1 MVHARSLRPKGPRD
15 DAFLR
20 KAPTA
25 RLALKREQGRR
36 RASLAS
42 TGEGACAYVVRYRR
56 GRLCPRGSSRAGA
69 PVPAW
74 FVTGDGTC
82 AYVVFA
88 GGGAR
93 DTKRSNENTKGS
105 SGLRR
110 CSPRLVTSPRYFAE
124 LTWPLP
130 LGGRMYREARS
141 AKSRQQRHSRR
152 NHRRFVAILKLTNQ
166 VQGVPQSATVSR
178 PKRPGEER

>member
-1 MVHARSLRPKGPRD
+1 MWKEVTKGTEYGESMALRLRIVMVHARSLRPKGPRD

-42 TGEGACAYVVRYRR
+42 TGEGACAYVV
-56 GRLCPRGSSRAGA
+56 
-69 PVPAW
+69 
-74 FVTGDGTC
+74 
-82 AYVVFA
+82 FA

-110 CSPRLVTSPRYFAE
+110 CSPRLVPSPRYFAE

-130 LGGRMYREARS
+130 PGVRMHREARS
-141 AKSRQQRHSRR
+141 AKSRKQRRSRR
-152 NHRRFVAILKLTNQ
+152 NHGRFVAILKLTNQ
-166 VQGVPQSATVSR
+166 VQGVPQSATISK
-178 PKRPGEER
+178 PKRRGEEK